1 MTTSIVFADSSPA
14 SDLHM
19 DMFSM
24 ISLYESFPHP
34 FDTYFHTFFPR
45 QNYHRI
51 CASTS
56 HINPHHTLIQLRS
69 GAQVFAGNCAACH
82 AGGNNVIQNEKTLRK
97 DALTSYLAGGF
108 SEASIVTQ
116 VTNGKN
122 AMPAFGGRLDDDEI
136 KDVAAYVFDQANGG
150 KWD

>member
-1 MTTSIVFADSSPA
+1 MEA
-14 SDLHM
+14 
-19 DMFSM
+19 
-24 ISLYESFPHP
+24 
-34 FDTYFHTFFPR
+34 
-45 QNYHRI
+45 
-51 CASTS
+51 
-56 HINPHHTLIQLRS
+56 

-97 DALTSYLAGGF
+97 EALEEYLSGGLKP
-108 SEASIVTQ
+108 ESIVYQ

-136 KDVAAYVFDQANGG
+136 SNVAAYVYDQATGN